1 MKDLVFL
8 LLNIFSWR
16 ATQSNKNK
24 KQVLARTLVLDHIK
38 LLEFVCMADFFNIRL
53 FRSKS
58 NLL

>member
-24 KQVLARTLVLDHIK
+24 KQVLARTLDHIK